1 MEHHNKGI
9 YMILTSENIFNYLSN
24 LEPFLAWLDSKKA
37 HIESLGSDVN
47 SKALSLTIMYDKS
60 AFKDYLTDRIISGY
74 EGDNYLVLMDIIV
87 DAVRSSHLDIASLSK
102 IPNDFDVV
110 TALTM
115 LEKLKSHQTAGEHS
129 ASRVLMISALYESI
143 AINKMK
149 RTAQVSMSKIG
160 VLSRQYKDAKADAD
174 QRQTRKKPNTSI

>member
-47 SKALSLTIMYDKS
+47 SKTLSLTIMYDKS
-60 AFKDYLTDRIISGY
+60 PYKDYLTDSIISEY
-74 EGDNYLVLMDIIV
+74 NGDNYLVLMDVIV
-87 DAVRSSHLDIASLSK
+87 HAVRSSHLDITSLS
-102 IPNDFDVV
+102 INPNDFDVV

-115 LEKLKSHQTAGEHS
+115 LGKLKSHQTAGEHS
-129 ASRVLMISALYESI
+129 ASRAPIVSRLCERLE
-143 AINKMK
+143 INKMK

-160 VLSRQYKDAKADAD
+160 VLSRQYKDAKADAN